1 VTANTQSGNAYP
13 GQCRQCDPFPFNQVV
28 DCTGGTT
35 STVRV
40 SFRYVRSAV
49 CDQSSMCYEVI
60 IRSFVGFTPD
70 ARGLVVSPG
79 QAGKEKETILLKK

>member
-1 VTANTQSGNAYP
+1 
-13 GQCRQCDPFPFNQVV
+13 
-28 DCTGGTT
+28 
-35 STVRV
+35 
-40 SFRYVRSAV
+40 
-49 CDQSSMCYEVI
+49 MCYEVI